1 MPRIVGGLLALLLAL
16 PAAGAQDKDKGPD
29 GPDKA
34 ATPAQQYQALLK
46 EFNEQMRLYQQA
58 VKGKTPEEQQK
69 LYQEKYPKR
78 DKLAPKFIAL
88 AEKNPTDPVAIDAL
102 LWVLGD
108 PVSVQPLGGKDS
120 RARAVELLIRDHIQ
134 SEKMAQACMSLGNR
148 MDRGTEKLLRAV
160 MEKNPHK
167 NAQAEAC
174 LALAQNLS
182 QRARLIKL
190 AKENPGMAGQI
201 ENILGKEVYEELKNA
216 DLAKVN
222 AQTAAV
228 YTELVDKYLADMK
241 TGRLTSL
248 MQQLS
253 FSGGDPS
260 EALLR
265 SILEKDKRHD
275 VQGQACLYLGQAV
288 KKRGDD
294 LTTGDA
300 KQIAKLHAEA
310 EAILERA
317 AKEFG
322 DVKTFRNTTIADQVK
337 RELFD
342 LRNLAVGKSAPDVEA
357 EDQDGRKFKLSDY
370 KGKVVLLD
378 FWSQF

>member
-1 MPRIVGGLLALLLAL
+1 MPRIVGGILTLLLAL

-78 DKLAPKFIAL
+78 DKLAPKFVEL
-88 AEKNPTDPVAIDAL
+88 AEKNPTDPVAVSAL
-102 LWVLGD
+102 VWVLRD
-108 PVSVQPLGGKDS
+108 PVRVQPLGGKDWK
-120 RARAVELLIRDHIQ
+120 ARAVELLMRDHVQ
-134 SEKMAQACMSLGNR
+134 SEAIGVACMLLGNSV
-148 MDRGTEKLLRAV
+148 DRPTEKLLRTV
-160 MEKNPHK
+160 MDKNPHK
-167 NAQAEAC
+167 NAQAQAC
-174 LALAQNLS
+174 LALAQLLD
-182 QRARLIKL
+182 QRARLAKL
-190 AKENPGMAGQI
+190 AKENPNLAQQI
-201 ENILGKEVYEELKNA
+201 ENIVGKEMHEELKKA
-216 DLAKVN
+216 DLAKIE
-222 AQTAAV
+222 AETAAV
-228 YTELVDKYLADMK
+228 YKDLADKYLADM
-241 TGRLTSL
+241 TADHLTSL
-248 MQQLS
+248 MQRLS
-253 FSGGDPS
+253 FSGGASS
-260 EALLR
+260 ETLLR

>member
-1 MPRIVGGLLALLLAL
+1 MPRIVGGILTLLLAL

-78 DKLAPKFIAL
+78 DKLAPKFVEL
-88 AEKNPTDPVAIDAL
+88 AEKNPTDPVAVSAL
-102 LWVLGD
+102 VWVLRD
-108 PVSVQPLGGKDS
+108 PVRVQPLGGKDWK
-120 RARAVELLIRDHIQ
+120 ARAVELLMRDHVQ
-134 SEKMAQACMSLGNR
+134 SEAIGVACMLLGNSV
-148 MDRGTEKLLRAV
+148 DRPTEKLLRTV
-160 MEKNPHK
+160 MDKNPHK
-167 NAQAEAC
+167 NAQAQAC
-174 LALAQNLS
+174 LALAQLLD
-182 QRARLIKL
+182 QRARLAKL
-190 AKENPGMAGQI
+190 AKENPNLAQQI
-201 ENILGKEVYEELKNA
+201 ENIVGKEMHEELKKA
-216 DLAKVN
+216 DLAKIE
-222 AQTAAV
+222 AETAAV
-228 YTELVDKYLADMK
+228 YKDLAEKYLADM
-241 TGRLTSL
+241 TADHLTSL
-248 MQQLS
+248 MQRLS
-253 FSGGDPS
+253 FSGGASS
-260 EALLR
+260 ETLLR

-342 LRNLAVGKSAPDVEA
+342 LRNLAVGKTAPDVEA
-357 EDQDGRKFKLSDY
+357 EDQDG
-370 KGKVVLLD
+370 
-378 FWSQF
+378 